1 VLGIVDPRIEVD
13 EAEYL
18 QMSPVPELSENFSPK
33 GIPISRA
40 ETRGVVD
47 NDLGSSMDLRINYTT
62 VRSSIDP
69 DIKVKLSYDDSFNA
83 DHSNKTRV
91 DSIVDQV
98 KQRIKQKP
106 YEAAIKQL
114 RMIQN
119 IQSPS
124 QKLECILETQ
134 NLVTKSIADFWEGV
148 QVNRDKVALSAD
160 ETIAIYIYIIVKA
173 RIKDL
178 TSHMYLIENF
188 CNEYTIFQSNKGF
201 VFISMMQAADYLK
214 DIDESK
220 LKCEEQYLRLLIEKK
235 RKDLQKRHQQYLNTT
250 VQRRDQSFNAFANPN
265 LRDISLVDVD
275 TTASNVMGYQSAL
288 LLR

>member
-18 QMSPVPELSENFSPK
+18 QMSPVPELSEDFSPK
-33 GIPISRA
+33 CIQISGA
-40 ETRGVVD
+40 ETRGVID